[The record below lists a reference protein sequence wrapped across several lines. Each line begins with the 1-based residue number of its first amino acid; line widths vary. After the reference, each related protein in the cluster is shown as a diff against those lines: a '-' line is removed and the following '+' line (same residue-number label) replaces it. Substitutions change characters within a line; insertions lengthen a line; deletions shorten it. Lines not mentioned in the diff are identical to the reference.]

1 MVGGIGKWDS
11 SLKKFIH
18 YGKMTINFHQ
28 ICSRSFPNNQFKKMN
43 RIILVVLISI
53 PFLGFTQYTD
63 VINSNRPGLS
73 VSAYAVGK
81 GVFQAEMGIVYEQQ
95 DHSLLNTQSNIWG
108 TDLSLRY
115 GLLFEEL
122 ELNYEGTFQNQSI
135 TYANSGTSDSF
146 TDFYRNRIGLKYL
159 IYDRYK
165 DPERNK
171 PNIRSWRANHV
182 FQFKNLIPSVSLY
195 GGATFN
201 IGDNPF
207 YVGDPTVSYRGMVA
221 TQSRLTPRFVL
232 ITNIAYDRI
241 SSDFP
246 ELSYLVSI
254 SHAFRNPKWSAFLE
268 NQGIQSDRYSD
279 VLLRGGV
286 AHLLS
291 ENLQVDLN
299 MGASFKNTPS
309 RLFITMGGSYR
320 FDFHQDSQKAIEDQN
335 GGENGGPIQKNA
347 MKKNR
352 GKKKGSGAED
362 VDLGPSK
369 KQLRKLKK
377 AQKSKKKD
385 TGEID
390 F

>member
-1 MVGGIGKWDS
+1 MGHNFEMKRIRQLIRILPLFLPFFGIS
-11 SLKKFIH
+11 
-18 YGKMTINFHQ
+18 
-28 ICSRSFPNNQFKKMN
+28 
-43 RIILVVLISI
+43 
-53 PFLGFTQYTD
+53 QYTD

-81 GVFQAEMGIVYEQQ
+81 NVIQAELGAFYEQS

-115 GLLFEEL
+115 GLLFEQL
-122 ELNYEGTFQNQSI
+122 EINYEGTFQNRK
-135 TYANSGTSDSF
+135 TTFANIGVEQSF
-146 TDFYRNRIGLKYL
+146 TDFSRNRLGLKFL

-171 PNIRSWRANHV
+171 PNLYSWRKNNL
-182 FQFKNLIPSVSLY
+182 FQLKNLIPSVSIY

-207 YVGDPTVSYRGMVA
+207 HIGDPTVSYRGMVA

-232 ITNIAYDRI
+232 ITNFAYDRI
-241 SSDFP
+241 STDFP
-246 ELSYLVSI
+246 EMSYLVSI
-254 SHAFRNPKWSAFLE
+254 SHAFRNPKWSAFIE
-268 NQGIQSDRYSD
+268 NQGIKSDRYSD

-291 ENLQVDLN
+291 EDLQFDVN

-309 RLFITMGGSYR
+309 RVFVTLGGSYR
-320 FDFHQDSQKAIEDQN
+320 FDLHKDPKPKAIDEQN
-335 GGENGGPIQKNA
+335 AGENGGAIKKNA
-347 MKKNR
+347 MKKKERRSKKAKNR
-352 GKKKGSGAED
+352 GTGAED
-362 VDLGPSK
+362 IDLGPTK
-369 KQLRKLKK
+369 KQLRELKRAERK
-377 AQKSKKKD
+377 KKKD
-385 TGEID
+385 SQSEYD